1 VNIEAVQGT
10 TCSQSNGSVTGSSSS
25 NYSTTNFYLYDS
37 EDIYIMSATTSVNY
51 VIFDTLLPGRYY
63 IKVVDFGGCTGYSQN
78 FIIEESDV
86 LDFGLYM
93 VPNSSCGG
101 APIGKIFITGVTGT
115 PPYIYNWSNGA
126 TGSTITGLTSG
137 QYSVSITDSSGCIQ
151 TRNTTVTDVPPIGL
165 GIFTAIPPTC
175 FQADGS
181 LTIQVTGGTIPYYF
195 SASTGEVAI
204 QYGTSWTL
212 SGLSAGDYYFQV
224 TDAAL
229 CTFIAGSSLL
239 SPQGMSSVSVN
250 TNGSTCSS
258 TDGSIQ
264 VSVIGGVTPY
274 TYTLIYPNG
283 NTTNIPSSQTVV
295 IFSNLSS
302 GTYSV
307 VVQDSSS
314 CSYIEEVT
322 LVATDTFTISANTT
336 GTTCNQNNGSVL
348 VTRTEGGVGPYD
360 FSLDGIQNVL
370 NTNLSAV
377 TFSNVSSGQHTI
389 SVTDDAGCVQTGN
402 VFVNGSIP
410 LDFTLYSTS
419 CGSGSGGILTA
430 LITSGT
436 PPFTFNWS
444 TNVPGNPQDI
454 KVSGLSADTYTLSIT
469 DSLGCV
475 LQRSTTINCDKLYT
489 SYQTYVMGGEDFII
503 QTQSKFGLNQML
515 YDGFLD
521 LTSNRENC
529 RLNESIF
536 GINIFVNPNG
546 FTTSQ
551 SFFTGTTLTS
561 VPTDTLYLNTLKSL
575 LLTVPGVGDVTI
587 NEENNQI
594 IVSTIPWDETLNN
607 QELIVKLT
615 IEYDILCEC
624 PTTYSFTGCCEQSYW
639 DGGERIY
646 YEINIQTS
654 ETFNIGG
661 IYYIETDIYSGCVT
675 NVIYNSLYPIYDYV
689 PNSKI
694 DNNYQSCEE
703 CSTPSTQKCPNYFF
717 GSFSACSGNT
727 VFTLIIPY
735 DTPTP
740 PILMGSENWYVETD
754 SFSGCVTGVYY
765 NPTYPIYNQIGN
777 ATFFDTCD
785 ECQTINSECS
795 IIVNT
800 DTPEVYSY
808 DFQSGGVGFLNQYF
822 DTSLPLSDDVAH
834 TNNKMWLYDGSSLYE
849 YNITINPFIGVENRI
864 YSISS
869 LGPGL
874 CAKNDTTLISSIGN
888 VIGEVTLAGSSA
900 TFIPKFNL
908 PSNREIT
915 GDIILTTNNKLIT
928 SNYNINTD
936 VEYITQQDYI
946 TGAVEV
952 DIQLSG
958 IFGVFGLF
966 IDNNNIYFTTEGG
979 QVYLIDKT
987 SPYNFTYQTNN
998 GLVNFGASQIP
1009 SCCNVSFT

>member
-1 VNIEAVQGT
+1 MPNFSYNLSITGDCQNTNSGAVFIELTGGTPDYTIQWYDPNLGTDINVSSSFRGSLSAGTYVVRVNDSSLPLNTDYFIDIPVSSGVCVNIEAVQGT

-137 QYSVSITDSSGCIQ
+137 PYSVSITDSSGCIQ

-283 NTTNIPSSQTVV
+283 NTTNITSTQTVV

-322 LVATDTFTISANTT
+322 LVATDTFTMSANTT

-594 IVSTIPWDETLNN
+594 IVSTIPWDDTLNN
-607 QELIVKLT
+607 QELIVELT
-615 IEYDILCEC
+615 IEYDILCSDC
-624 PTTYSFTGCCEQSYW
+624 P
-639 DGGERIY
+639 
-646 YEINIQTS
+646 
-654 ETFNIGG
+654 
-661 IYYIETDIYSGCVT
+661 V
-675 NVIYNSLYPIYDYV
+675 
-689 PNSKI
+689 
-694 DNNYQSCEE
+694 
-703 CSTPSTQKCPNYFF
+703 TPSP
-717 GSFSACSGNT
+717 
-727 VFTLIIPY
+727 
-735 DTPTP
+735 TPTP
-740 PILMGSENWYVETD
+740 TPTPTPNTPIV
-754 SFSGCVTGVYY
+754 
-765 NPTYPIYNQIGN
+765 PQ
-777 ATFFDTCD
+777 
-785 ECQTINSECS
+785 CS
-795 IIVNT
+795 VIINT
-800 DTPEVYSY
+800 DNADVYSY
-808 DFQSGGVGFLNQYF
+808 TYLTNTYTLLNPYF
-822 DTSLPLSDDVAH
+822 NVPLPGTSDDVAH
-834 TNNKMWLYDGSSLYE
+834 TNTKLWLYDSSNIRE
-849 YNITINPFIGVENRI
+849 YDITLNPFSGVANRFYI
-864 YSISS
+864 MPG

-874 CAKNDTTLISSIGN
+874 CAKDNTTLISSIN
-888 VIGEVTLAGSSA
+888 NTIGEITLGISA
-900 TFIPKFNL
+900 VFSAKFDL
-908 PSNREIT
+908 PNINRRIT
-915 GDIILTTNNKLIT
+915 GDIVLTTNNKLIT
-928 SNYNINTD
+928 TNYDVNTSI
-936 VEYITQQDYI
+936 EYITQQDYT
-946 TGAVEV
+946 TGAVEL
-952 DIQLSG
+952 DIQLVG
-958 IFGVFGLF
+958 IFDVFGLF

-979 QVYLIDKT
+979 DVYLIDNV
-987 SPYNFTYQTNN
+987 SPYTITYQINN
-998 GLVNFGASQIP
+998 RLINFGASQIP
-1009 SCCNVSFT
+1009 SCCDVSFT

>member
-1 VNIEAVQGT
+1 
-10 TCSQSNGSVTGSSSS
+10 
-25 NYSTTNFYLYDS
+25 
-37 EDIYIMSATTSVNY
+37 
-51 VIFDTLLPGRYY
+51 
-63 IKVVDFGGCTGYSQN
+63 
-78 FIIEESDV
+78 
-86 LDFGLYM
+86 
-93 VPNSSCGG
+93 
-101 APIGKIFITGVTGT
+101 
-115 PPYIYNWSNGA
+115 
-126 TGSTITGLTSG
+126 
-137 QYSVSITDSSGCIQ
+137 
-151 TRNTTVTDVPPIGL
+151 
-165 GIFTAIPPTC
+165 
-175 FQADGS
+175 
-181 LTIQVTGGTIPYYF
+181 
-195 SASTGEVAI
+195 
-204 QYGTSWTL
+204 
-212 SGLSAGDYYFQV
+212 
-224 TDAAL
+224 
-229 CTFIAGSSLL
+229 
-239 SPQGMSSVSVN
+239 
-250 TNGSTCSS
+250 
-258 TDGSIQ
+258 
-264 VSVIGGVTPY
+264 
-274 TYTLIYPNG
+274 
-283 NTTNIPSSQTVV
+283 
-295 IFSNLSS
+295 
-302 GTYSV
+302 
-307 VVQDSSS
+307 
-314 CSYIEEVT
+314 
-322 LVATDTFTISANTT
+322 
-336 GTTCNQNNGSVL
+336 
-348 VTRTEGGVGPYD
+348 
-360 FSLDGIQNVL
+360 
-370 NTNLSAV
+370 
-377 TFSNVSSGQHTI
+377 
-389 SVTDDAGCVQTGN
+389 
-402 VFVNGSIP
+402 
-410 LDFTLYSTS
+410 
-419 CGSGSGGILTA
+419 
-430 LITSGT
+430 
-436 PPFTFNWS
+436 
-444 TNVPGNPQDI
+444 
-454 KVSGLSADTYTLSIT
+454 
-469 DSLGCV
+469 
-475 LQRSTTINCDKLYT
+475 
-489 SYQTYVMGGEDFII
+489 MGGEDFII

-594 IVSTIPWDETLNN
+594 IVSTIPWDDTLNN
-607 QELIVKLT
+607 QELIVELT
-615 IEYDILCEC
+615 IVYDILCEC

-639 DGGERIY
+639 DGGDWIY

-703 CSTPSTQKCPNYFF
+703 CSTPSTQKCPNRYF

-740 PILMGSENWYVETD
+740 PILIGSGGNWYVETD

-777 ATFFDTCD
+777 ATLFDTCD
-785 ECQTINSECS
+785 ACQIINSECS

-800 DTPEVYSY
+800 DTPELYSY
-808 DFQSGGVGFLNQYF
+808 DFQSGGVGFLNPYF
-822 DTSLPLSDDVAH
+822 PLPLGTGLPLSDDVAH

-979 QVYLIDKT
+979 DVYLIDNVL
-987 SPYNFTYQTNN
+987 PYTITYQTNN
-998 GLVNFGASQIP
+998 GLINFGASQIP